1 MLFEFIFALGMRRGE
16 KKKWGKKFF
25 FSVWKPIRAIK
36 SWLHLIYV
44 SISISSSQTYH
55 PHCYDVSIHDH
66 NVMIN
71 NNHYKVKYK
80 L

>member
-1 MLFEFIFALGMRRGE
+1 MR
-16 KKKWGKKFF
+16 KKSF

-80 L
+80 LQEEWVENFKNNTPQNQF